1 VEYYT
6 AVLEFLTEHK
16 DVLGSVAAVVAI
28 FIFVWAVITR
38 PFRKEKKLDLT
49 DDTIEKI
56 APRRPEQG
64 PQLTVADFIRVRR
77 EMKADLEADLATAHA
92 DEKALLSARIGEL
105 EKQLA
110 DPDAALAEAQE
121 RIAKLEALLERSG
134 NNIGGDRI
142 AEARDALER
151 GDYSI
156 ADDLFAE
163 IEAHREL
170 EVQEAARAAFGRGE
184 IAEAEVR
191 WGDAADHYA
200 RAARLDPGYHTLIK
214 AGDLLWR
221 AGRHSDA
228 IQHNEQLVDIAKLEF
243 GEEHERTATA
253 LNNLAGSY
261 RANGRYDEAEPLY
274 RQSLEIVRQALGEA
288 HPNYAIH
295 LNNLAGLLKATG
307 RYDEAEP
314 LYRQALEID
323 CKELG
328 EAHPNYASDL
338 NNLAELLRVTG
349 RYGEADPLYRQSL
362 EITRKT
368 LGEAHPTYASG
379 QNNLAGLLQ
388 ATGRYDEAEP
398 LYRQA
403 LEIDRKVLGEA
414 HPDYAIDLNNLA
426 GLLQMTG
433 RIDEAEPL
441 YRQALEVVEAALGA
455 DHPDTQ
461 TARGN
466 LEAFLAGRDE

>member
-1 VEYYT
+1 MEYYT

-16 DVLGSVAAVVAI
+16 DVLGSSAAVVAI
-28 FIFVWAVITR
+28 AVVVWAVITR

-64 PQLTVADFIRVRR
+64 PQLTVAEFIHMRR
-77 EMKADLEADLATAHA
+77 EMKADLEVDLATAHA
-92 DEKALLSARIGEL
+92 DEKDLLSARIGEL

-121 RIAKLEALLERSG
+121 RVAKLEALLERSG

-163 IEAHREL
+163 IEARRAL

-200 RAARLDPGYHTLIK
+200 RAARLDPGYDTLIK

-221 AGRHSDA
+221 TGRHSDA
-228 IQHNEQLVDIAKLEF
+228 IQHNEQLVGIAKLDF
-243 GEEHERTATA
+243 GEEHEKTATA
-253 LNNLAGSY
+253 LNNLAASY
-261 RANGRYDEAEPLY
+261 RANGRYDEAEPLF
-274 RQSLEIVRQALGEA
+274 RQALEITRKVLGEA
-288 HPNYAIH
+288 HPAYATR
-295 LNNLAGLLKATG
+295 LNNLAGLLRATGRYDEAEPLLRQALVIDRKTLGVAHPTYATRLNNLAALLQETVRNDEAEPLFRQALEITRMTLGEAHPTYANALNNLAGLLDATG

-314 LYRQALEID
+314 LYRQALAVCE
-323 CKELG
+323 
-328 EAHPNYASDL
+328 
-338 NNLAELLRVTG
+338 T
-349 RYGEADPLYRQSL
+349 
-362 EITRKT
+362 
-368 LGEAHPTYASG
+368 
-379 QNNLAGLLQ
+379 
-388 ATGRYDEAEP
+388 
-398 LYRQA
+398 
-403 LEIDRKVLGEA
+403 
-414 HPDYAIDLNNLA
+414 
-426 GLLQMTG
+426 
-433 RIDEAEPL
+433 
-441 YRQALEVVEAALGA
+441 ALGA
-455 DHPDTQ
+455 DHPTTQ
-461 TARGN
+461 TVRGN
-466 LEAFLAGRDE
+466 LEKFLAERDE

>member
-1 VEYYT
+1 MEYIT
-6 AVLEFLTEHK
+6 LVLAFLT
-16 DVLGSVAAVVAI
+16 DNAAVLGSVAAVVAI

-200 RAARLDPGYHTLIK
+200 RAARLDPGYDTLIK

-221 AGRHSDA
+221 AGRHGDA
-228 IQHNEQLVDIAKLEF
+228 IRHNEQLAEIAKQEF
-243 GEEHERTATA
+243 GAGHEKSATA
-253 LNNLAGSY
+253 LNNLAT
-261 RANGRYDEAEPLY
+261 
-274 RQSLEIVRQALGEA
+274 
-288 HPNYAIH
+288 NY
-295 LNNLAGLLKATG
+295 
-307 RYDEAEP
+307 
-314 LYRQALEID
+314 
-323 CKELG
+323 
-328 EAHPNYASDL
+328 
-338 NNLAELLRVTG
+338 
-349 RYGEADPLYRQSL
+349 
-362 EITRKT
+362 
-368 LGEAHPTYASG
+368 
-379 QNNLAGLLQ
+379 Q

-403 LEIDRKVLGEA
+403 LEVFEA
-414 HPDYAIDLNNLA
+414 
-426 GLLQMTG
+426 T
-433 RIDEAEPL
+433 
-441 YRQALEVVEAALGA
+441 LGA
-455 DHPDTQ
+455 EHPDTQ
-461 TARGN
+461 TVRGN